1 MTQHKQPES
10 FLWDMREAAKNV
22 AEFMEGVKFH
32 KFENNKM
39 LISAVERQLLII
51 GEAAVHIA
59 PQYRK
64 QHSEINWEVFIRF
77 RNVLAH
83 EYGESLLNRIWLV
96 ATERVPELLVVLE
109 KLLKELEDKS
119 EEE

>member
-1 MTQHKQPES
+1 MTHPKQPES
-10 FLWDMREAAKNV
+10 YLWDMREAAKLV
-22 AEFMEGVKFH
+22 AEFMRDVKFY

-51 GEAAVHIA
+51 GEAAVHVA

-64 QHSEINWEVFIRF
+64 QHPEIDWEVFIRF

-96 ATERVPELLVVLE
+96 STERVPALLAAIPS
-109 KLLKELEDKS
+109 LLPEEDS
-119 EEE
+119 EG